1 MGGIL
6 YSDTCSEKCKL
17 LNSTQ
22 CEQAM
27 YHSQRER
34 TMQFNNDTA
43 WLKIKALEA
52 NQVINYYYIAVAL
65 FTQALQI
72 NVGCGFF
79 LRRNIIKI
87 YYRHFVD

>member
-52 NQVINYYYIAVAL
+52 NHVINYYYGGCIVHSSIADKCWLWIFPEAQYNKNL
-65 FTQALQI
+65 LSTF
-72 NVGCGFF
+72 C
-79 LRRNIIKI
+79 
-87 YYRHFVD
+87 